1 MANPSLLVKN
11 KKGGMGMDASILRQK
26 MFSKKI
32 MKNTL
37 LIKRVKTQEELKEL
51 NLFCST
57 VYRDKQILTGNGKLI
72 VIPNILFGAYYKQ
85 EIWGTIG
92 ITHKKKGEFLS
103 VEKIFGLEFTGQIS
117 EICRL
122 ATNTNLNLLSRVL
135 TLSSLILPIIL
146 YAQKERERQF
156 VASTKPFVFSILK
169 KTLGDDAFSRIEYGK
184 INEEYV
190 PEEQKV
196 FYLKPPK
203 PIVFSTNYEIAKKGG
218 KKLSRDLN
226 LLIKFD
232 I

>member
-1 MANPSLLVKN
+1 
-11 KKGGMGMDASILRQK
+11 
-26 MFSKKI
+26 

-37 LIKRVKTQEELKEL
+37 LIKRVKTEEREETKKL
-51 NLFCST
+51 NLFCSC
-57 VYRDKQILTGNGKLI
+57 VYRDKQILTGNGELI
-72 VIPNILFGAYYKQ
+72 VIPDILFGAYYKQ

-103 VEKIFGLEFTGQIS
+103 VEKIFGLEFPGQTS

-122 ATNTNLNLLSRVL
+122 ATNTNLNLLRRIFA
-135 TLSSLILPIIL
+135 LSSLILPIIS
-146 YAQKERERQF
+146 YGQKERERQF
-156 VASTKPFVFSILK
+156 VASVKPFVFSILK
-169 KTLGDDAFSRIEYGK
+169 KTLGEDTFRKIDYDK

-203 PIVFSTNYEIAKKGG
+203 PIIFSTNYKLAKKGG
-218 KKLSRDLN
+218 EKLRRDLN
-226 LLIKFD
+226 LLIKF